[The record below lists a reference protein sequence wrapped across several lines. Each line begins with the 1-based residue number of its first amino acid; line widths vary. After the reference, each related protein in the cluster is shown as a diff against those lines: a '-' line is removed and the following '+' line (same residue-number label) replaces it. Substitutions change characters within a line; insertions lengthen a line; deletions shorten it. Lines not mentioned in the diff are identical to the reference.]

1 MKEKIVQQ
9 IWILEYGWNAF
20 QALLPG
26 ASIVSEEAE
35 ESAGTSSKP
44 SVAKDSKD
52 KVYAHQMIRTDSRDQ
67 KLDKFL
73 SK

>member
-1 MKEKIVQQ
+1 MPK
-9 IWILEYGWNAF
+9 NTF

-26 ASIVSEEAE
+26 ASIVPEESE
-35 ESAGTSSKP
+35 ESAGTSNKL
-44 SVAKDSKD
+44 SVAKDTKD